1 MVVPTCNLSIQ
12 EAEAQRKRWPVPHS
26 LEQLVRSRVNNNSS
40 NNSSPPPEKSKQIR
54 DGKGNLSKIK
64 VTYGHYVS
72 LLPGSFLSWLWLC
85 LFLRQ
90 CPLCPGWPQ
99 PPPLPREQRPSA
111 SGFRCCHP
119 HRLWPASLPCLFLSR
134 RSSDNNIRPE
144 CFCFC
149 LCFSP
154 TMKVTGRLL
163 GVSSP
168 SGRQT
173 WWQHLTQWAI
183 FPTEPSWQPSLVLRV
198 VLTRCNPSWHWT

>member
-12 EAEAQRKRWPVPHS
+12 EAEAQRKRWQVPHS
-26 LEQLVRSRVNNNSS
+26 LEQLVRSRVN

-99 PPPLPREQRPSA
+99 PPPPPREQQPSA
-111 SGFRCCHP
+111 SGAATLTGCDLLLCHVCFLVEDP
-119 HRLWPASLPCLFLSR
+119 VTTTSDLSASISACAS
-134 RSSDNNIRPE
+134 
-144 CFCFC
+144 
-149 LCFSP
+149 
-154 TMKVTGRLL
+154 V
-163 GVSSP
+163 
-168 SGRQT
+168 
-173 WWQHLTQWAI
+173 
-183 FPTEPSWQPSLVLRV
+183 QP
-198 VLTRCNPSWHWT
+198 